1 VSGFSAAWLALRE
14 PADHR
19 SRNRGLLAALASA
32 FAERHEIRV
41 VDLGCGTGSNLCAC
55 APHLPPRQHWRL
67 VDHNPVLLA
76 EARLR
81 LSAWAT
87 PCTSAGDDL
96 RLTSGNRTISVSFV
110 CTDLTAGLNAALGV
124 QPDLATG
131 AALFDLA
138 SAEWIQHFADAVV
151 RRGAAAYVA
160 LTYNGAMRWAPPHRA
175 DAAIANA
182 FHAHMRRD
190 KGFGP
195 SAGPQASDALV
206 EILTT
211 SGYAVQAAESS
222 WQLGSADAPLV
233 HALAKGIADAVGQT
247 GRVDAREIA
256 AWLQARLT
264 SALCT
269 IGHTDVLALPTRCPS
284 RARVAR

>member
-1 VSGFSAAWLALRE
+1 MSGFSAAWLALRE

-55 APHLPPRQHWRL
+55 APHLPLRQHWRL
-67 VDHNPVLLA
+67 VDHDPVLLA
-76 EARLR
+76 EAGRR

-124 QPDLATG
+124 QFDLATG

-138 SAEWIQHFADAVV
+138 SAEWIQYFADAVV
-151 RRGAAAYVA
+151 RRKRRRPTWRSPITATCVGHRPIQPTQPLRTRSTRTCAA
-160 LTYNGAMRWAPPHRA
+160 T
-175 DAAIANA
+175 
-182 FHAHMRRD
+182 RD
-190 KGFGP
+190 WTVGRT
-195 SAGPQASDALV
+195 AS
-206 EILTT
+206 
-211 SGYAVQAAESS
+211 Q
-222 WQLGSADAPLV
+222 
-233 HALAKGIADAVGQT
+233 
-247 GRVDAREIA
+247 
-256 AWLQARLT
+256 
-264 SALCT
+264 
-269 IGHTDVLALPTRCPS
+269 RCPG
-284 RARVAR
+284 RNLHDIRLCRACRRKRLAARVGRCSPRPRACQGRRGCR

>member
-41 VDLGCGTGSNLCAC
+41 VDLGCGTGSNLRAC
-55 APHLPPRQHWRL
+55 APHLPQRQRWRL
-67 VDHNPVLLA
+67 VDHDLVLLG
-76 EARLR
+76 EARRR

-96 RLTSGNRTISVSFV
+96 RLTSGKRTISVSFV
-110 CTDLTAGLNAALGV
+110 CTDLTAGLDAALGM

-138 SAEWIQHFADAVV
+138 SAEWIEHFAGAIVH
-151 RRGAAAYVA
+151 RSAAAYVA
-160 LTYNGAMRWAPPHRA
+160 LTYNGAVRWVPPHPA

-195 SAGPQASDALV
+195 SAGSQASDALV
-206 EILTT
+206 QIFTR
-211 SGYAVQAAESS
+211 SGYAVHAAASS
-222 WQLGSADAPLV
+222 WHLGSADAPLV
-233 HALAKGIADAVGQT
+233 HALAKGVADAVRQT
-247 GRVDAREIA
+247 GHVDGREIA
-256 AWLQARLT
+256 AWLHARLT
-264 SALCT
+264 GALCT
-269 IGHTDVLALPTRCPS
+269 VGHTDVLALPTR
-284 RARVAR
+284 

>member
-1 VSGFSAAWLALRE
+1 MSGFAPAWLDLRE
-14 PADHR
+14 GVDHR
-19 SRNRGLLAALASA
+19 SRNRKLAGALAKH
-32 FAERHEIRV
+32 FDGWRPITV

-55 APHLPPRQHWRL
+55 APHLPLRQHWRL
-67 VDHNPVLLA
+67 VDHDPVLLA
-76 EARLR
+76 EAGRR

-138 SAEWIQHFADAVV
+138 SAEWIQYFADAVV
-151 RRGAAAYVA
+151 RRSAAAYVA
-160 LTYNGAMRWAPPHRA
+160 LTYNGDMRWAPPHPA

-222 WQLGSADAPLV
+222 WKAPGSS
-233 HALAKGIADAVGQT
+233 
-247 GRVDAREIA
+247 GRPM
-256 AWLQARLT
+256 LPSSTRLPR
-264 SALCT
+264 A
-269 IGHTDVLALPTRCPS
+269 S
-284 RARVAR
+284 RMR

>member
-1 VSGFSAAWLALRE
+1 MSGFSAAWLALRE

-55 APHLPPRQHWRL
+55 APHLPLRQHWRL
-67 VDHNPVLLA
+67 VDHDPVLLA
-76 EARLR
+76 EARRR

-124 QPDLATG
+124 QLDLATG

-138 SAEWIQHFADAVV
+138 SAEWIQYFADAVV

-211 SGYAVQAAESS
+211 SGYAVQAAASA

-247 GRVDAREIA
+247 GQVDGREIA
-256 AWLQARLT
+256 AWLHARLT

-269 IGHTDVLALPTRCPS
+269 IGHTDVLALPS
-284 RARVAR
+284 R